1 MDSRTKKAPWTF
13 TKADSFGRSHTERG
27 RSSTFLCRFKR
38 ADGKIFAVA
47 IFLDVSARRRNKI
60 FCLQHPSTALLD
72 VGKIENFL
80 RGVIRLTRKN

>member
-38 ADGKIFAVA
+38 VDGKIYEVA
-47 IFLDVSARRRNKI
+47 IFLNVGARRRK
-60 FCLQHPSTALLD
+60 
-72 VGKIENFL
+72 
-80 RGVIRLTRKN
+80 R